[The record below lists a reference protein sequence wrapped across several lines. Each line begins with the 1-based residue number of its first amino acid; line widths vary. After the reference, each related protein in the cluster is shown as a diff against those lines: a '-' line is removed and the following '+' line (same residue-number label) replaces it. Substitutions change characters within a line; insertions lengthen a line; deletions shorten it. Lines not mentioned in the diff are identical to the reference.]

1 MTPTKQQLLEA
12 LAAFIRQRP
21 GLEFGNY
28 GDVKA
33 YRAEAR
39 SIARDKRDAETLLG
53 AVAICDSITAEDLMR
68 AADGAYSG
76 RLQFRTEPKPDL
88 WIEYTVGQYFPTEY
102 RKAACAVLASALWED
117 ARNKSV
123 EHLAQGRGFAGG
135 RGDLLRHYFCCVFG
149 RSIGERWF
157 N

>member
-1 MTPTKQQLLEA
+1 MTPTKRQLLEA

-21 GLEFGNY
+21 NLEFGNY

-39 SIARDKRDAETLLG
+39 SIARDKRDVEMLL
-53 AVAICDSITAEDLMR
+53 AVVAMCGSITAEDLMR

-76 RLQFRTEPKPDL
+76 RLQFKWNDYSMPYID
-88 WIEYTVGQYFPTEY
+88 YTTGQYWPTEY
-102 RKAACAVLASALWED
+102 RRAACAVLASALWED
-117 ARNKSV
+117 KRKHVCNYPIV
-123 EHLAQGRGFAGG
+123 EEPMGG
-135 RGDLLRHYFCCVFG
+135 WLRRYFRERFG
-149 RSIGERWF
+149 RSIANRWF